1 MAQLAL
7 SSPESW
13 LKPAFPS
20 PSRQCRCP
28 DFRSS
33 YYLRPLEPRHQLM
46 PANETRIARLLASIH
61 KYVHRYR
68 LQLILAL
75 RVTVGALLALALA
88 QVLHLHLPLWAVL
101 TSVIVTQ
108 ASLGRSVKV
117 AKDYL
122 IGTFAGVAYGGAI
135 AILIPHESEWA
146 LLAVLALAVAPLA
159 FIASFRVNFNV
170 LPVTA
175 IIVLLVPSMQHVS
188 PAASALDRV
197 LEVTVGGA
205 VGFIV
210 SFLLFPARA
219 HAITIY
225 AAADML
231 DLMADALSRF
241 LEDHTREL
249 DLMERRRIQDG
260 IAAALTR
267 LNATGA
273 EAEHER
279 NARLTS
285 GPDTG
290 PLLRTLLRLRHDVVM
305 LGRAVGCELP
315 EAVAAQLTPPLNKIE
330 AEGRRFLRASGGALR
345 DQKPPPPLGAADAA
359 FRDYIERFGAVR
371 REGMT
376 RDMKSED
383 AERLFALGFTLE
395 QLREHL
401 VEVHRVVGEWTRD

>member
-1 MAQLAL
+1 M
-7 SSPESW
+7 S
-13 LKPAFPS
+13 
-20 PSRQCRCP
+20 
-28 DFRSS
+28 
-33 YYLRPLEPRHQLM
+33 
-46 PANETRIARLLASIH
+46 ANQNRFDRLLTSIR
-61 KYVHRYR
+61 KYVHRRR

-75 RVTVGALLALALA
+75 RVTVGALLAFAVA

-101 TSVIVTQ
+101 TSLIVTQ
-108 ASLGRSVKV
+108 MSLGRSLKV
-117 AKDYL
+117 ASDYL
-122 IGTFAGVAYGGAI
+122 IGTFGGVAYGGAL

-146 LLAVLALAVAPLA
+146 LLAVLALAIAPLA
-159 FIASFRVNFNV
+159 FIASFRANFNV

-205 VGFIV
+205 VGFAV
-210 SFLLFPARA
+210 SFLLFPSRA
-219 HAITIY
+219 HEITVQ

-249 DLMERRRIQDG
+249 AVAERQHIQDS
-260 IAAALTR
+260 IAVALAR

-285 GPDTG
+285 GPNTG
-290 PLLRTLLRLRHDVVM
+290 PLLRTLLRLRHDIV
-305 LGRAVGCELP
+305 LLARAIGCDLP
-315 EAVAAQLTPPLNKIE
+315 PQVSAQLTKPLKNIE
-330 AEGRRFLRASGGALR
+330 IEGRNFLRASAAALR
-345 DQKPPPPLGAADAA
+345 DQKLPPPLGAVDAT

-371 REGMT
+371 RDGLT

-383 AERLFALGFTLE
+383 AERLFALGFALE
-395 QLREHL
+395 QLREHF
-401 VEVHRVVGEWTRD
+401 VEVYRVVGEWARE

>member
-1 MAQLAL
+1 M
-7 SSPESW
+7 S
-13 LKPAFPS
+13 
-20 PSRQCRCP
+20 
-28 DFRSS
+28 
-33 YYLRPLEPRHQLM
+33 
-46 PANETRIARLLASIH
+46 ANQTRIARLLASIR
-61 KYVHRYR
+61 KYLDRYR
-68 LQLILAL
+68 LQLILSL

-88 QVLHLHLPLWAVL
+88 QVLQLHLPLWAVL
-101 TSVIVTQ
+101 TSLIVTQ
-108 ASLGRSVKV
+108 MSLGRSLKV
-117 AKDYL
+117 AGDYL
-122 IGTFAGVAYGGAI
+122 IGTFGGVAYGGAL
-135 AILIPHESEWA
+135 AILIPHNSEWA
-146 LLAVLALAVAPLA
+146 LLSVLALAIAPLA
-159 FIASFRVNFNV
+159 FIATFRPNFNV

-210 SFLLFPARA
+210 SFLLFPSRA
-219 HAITIY
+219 HAITLH

-260 IAAALTR
+260 IATALTR
-267 LNATGA
+267 LNAIGA

-290 PLLRTLLRLRHDVVM
+290 PLLRTLLRLRHDIVM
-305 LGRAVGCELP
+305 LGRAAGCELP
-315 EAVAAQLTPPLNKIE
+315 AEVAAQLTSPLHKIE
-330 AEGRRFLRASGGALR
+330 TEGRSFLRASGAALR
-345 DQKPPPPLGAADAA
+345 EQKPPPPLGAVDAA

-376 RDMKSED
+376 RDMKSGD
-383 AERLFALGFTLE
+383 AERLFALGFALE

>member
-1 MAQLAL
+1 MF
-7 SSPESW
+7 SE
-13 LKPAFPS
+13 
-20 PSRQCRCP
+20 
-28 DFRSS
+28 
-33 YYLRPLEPRHQLM
+33 
-46 PANETRIARLLASIH
+46 ETRFTRLLTSIR
-61 KYVHRYR
+61 KWIHRYR

-75 RVTVGALLALALA
+75 RVTVAAVLAFAVA

-101 TSVIVTQ
+101 TSLIVTQ
-108 ASLGRSVKV
+108 MSLGRSLKV
-117 AKDYL
+117 ASDYL
-122 IGTFAGVAYGGAI
+122 IGTFGGVAYGGAL

-146 LLAVLALAVAPLA
+146 LLAVLALAIAPLA
-159 FIASFRVNFNV
+159 FIASFRANFNV

-188 PAASALDRV
+188 PAGSAVDRI

-210 SFLLFPARA
+210 SFLLFPSRA
-219 HAITIY
+219 NTITIQ

-231 DLMADALSRF
+231 DLLADGLSRF

-249 DLMERRRIQDG
+249 DLAERRRIQDG

-267 LNATGA
+267 LNTTGA

-285 GPDTG
+285 GPNTG
-290 PLLRTLLRLRHDVVM
+290 PLLRTLLRLRHDIVL

-315 EAVAAQLTPPLNKIE
+315 EEIAAQLTPRLKKIE
-330 AEGRRFLRASGGALR
+330 TTSRDFLRASGAALR
-345 DQKPPPPLGAADAA
+345 DQKPPPPLSPIDAP

-371 REGMT
+371 REGLT
-376 RDMKSED
+376 RAMKSED
-383 AERLFALGFTLE
+383 AERLFALGFALE

-401 VEVHRVVGEWTRD
+401 VEVHRVVGEWAHD

>member
-1 MAQLAL
+1 M
-7 SSPESW
+7 S
-13 LKPAFPS
+13 
-20 PSRQCRCP
+20 
-28 DFRSS
+28 
-33 YYLRPLEPRHQLM
+33 
-46 PANETRIARLLASIH
+46 ANENRIARLLTSTRQYI
-61 KYVHRYR
+61 HRYR
-68 LQLILAL
+68 LQFILAL

-88 QVLHLHLPLWAVL
+88 QVLRLHLPLWAVL

-135 AILIPHESEWA
+135 AILIPHDSEWA
-146 LLAVLALAVAPLA
+146 LLAVLALAIAPLA
-159 FIASFRVNFNV
+159 FIASFRANFNV

-210 SFLLFPARA
+210 SFLLFPSRA
-219 HAITIY
+219 HAITIQ

-249 DLMERRRIQDG
+249 DQMERRRIQDG
-260 IAAALTR
+260 IAVSLAR

-290 PLLRTLLRLRHDVVM
+290 PLLRTLLRLRHDIVM

-315 EAVAAQLTPPLNKIE
+315 EEVAAQLTPSLNKIE
-330 AEGRRFLRASGGALR
+330 TEGRSFLRASGAALR
-345 DQKPPPPLGAADAA
+345 DQKPPPPLGAVDAA
-359 FRDYIERFGAVR
+359 FRDYIDRFDAVR
-371 REGMT
+371 RGGMT

>member
-1 MAQLAL
+1 M
-7 SSPESW
+7 
-13 LKPAFPS
+13 
-20 PSRQCRCP
+20 
-28 DFRSS
+28 
-33 YYLRPLEPRHQLM
+33 
-46 PANETRIARLLASIH
+46 RIARLMASIRN
-61 KYVHRYR
+61 YVHRYR
-68 LQLILAL
+68 LQLILSL

-101 TSVIVTQ
+101 TSLIVTQ
-108 ASLGRSVKV
+108 MSLGRSLKV
-117 AKDYL
+117 ASDYL
-122 IGTFAGVAYGGAI
+122 IGTFGGVAYGGAL

-146 LLAVLALAVAPLA
+146 LLAVLALAIAPLA
-159 FIASFRVNFNV
+159 FIATFRPNFNV

-197 LEVTVGGA
+197 LEVSVGGA

-210 SFLLFPARA
+210 SFLLFPSRA
-219 HAITIY
+219 HAITIH

-290 PLLRTLLRLRHDVVM
+290 PLLRTLLRLRHDIVM
-305 LGRAVGCELP
+305 LGRAVGYELP
-315 EAVAAQLTPPLNKIE
+315 EEVAAQLTSPLNKIE
-330 AEGRRFLRASGGALR
+330 TEGRSFLRASGAALR
-345 DQKPPPPLGAADAA
+345 DQKPPPPLDAVDAA
-359 FRDYIERFGAVR
+359 FRDYVERFDAVR
-371 REGMT
+371 REGTT

-383 AERLFALGFTLE
+383 AERLFALGFALE